1 MSAIT
6 QVATGPEGE
15 AIEAV
20 TLHGPDGTRA
30 RVLSWGATLRD
41 LEIPLID
48 GRLRRVVLGF
58 EDAASYIA
66 NPPYLGATCGR
77 VANRIR
83 DGRFTLDGTTYDV
96 GRNEAGRTHLHGGTR
111 GFSHRNWRIETASAD
126 AVTLVRRSPDGEEGY
141 PGTLDVR
148 CTYRLEAPAT
158 LAITMTATTDAP
170 TPVNLAHHSYFTLD
184 PAGSVRELEVEI
196 AARHYTPVDADLIP
210 TGDIAPV
217 AGTPFDFTTPQR
229 LDARGTFYDIN
240 YALDGTPNGPSRFA
254 ARAVSARSGL
264 QLDVFTDAPGLQL
277 YDGFHLKPTRHGL
290 GGHRHG
296 PHAGLCFEAQ
306 TFPDAV
312 HQPGFPSP
320 WLKPGETYSQ
330 ATQYR
335 FSGRNLRQSDG
346 VTVNK

>member
-1 MSAIT
+1 MSASIT
-6 QVATGPEGE
+6 QAGTSPEGE
-15 AIEAV
+15 AIEEV

-58 EDAASYIA
+58 ADAADYIA

-96 GRNEAGRTHLHGGTR
+96 GRNEAGRTHLHGGAR
-111 GFSHRNWRIETASAD
+111 GFSHRNWRIEEAGPD
-126 AVTLVRRSPDGEEGY
+126 AVTLIRRSPDGEEGY

-148 CTYRLEAPAT
+148 CRYQLDGPAS

-170 TPVNLAHHSYFTLD
+170 TAVSLAHHSYFTLD
-184 PAGSVRELEVEI
+184 PAGSARDLEVEI
-196 AARHYTPVDADLIP
+196 AARHYTPVDGELIP
-210 TGDIAPV
+210 TGEIAPV
-217 AGTPFDFTTPQR
+217 AGTPFDFTMPQR
-229 LDARGTFYDIN
+229 LDARGTLYDIN
-240 YALDGTPNGPSRFA
+240 YSLDGTPSEAPRFA
-254 ARAVSARSGL
+254 ARAASARSGL
-264 QLDVFTDAPGLQL
+264 QLEVFTDAPGLQL

-296 PHAGLCFEAQ
+296 AHAGLCFEAQ
-306 TFPDAV
+306 NFPDAV
-312 HQPGFPSP
+312 NQPGFPSP
-320 WLKPGETYSQ
+320 RLEPGETYRQ
-330 ATQYR
+330 HTIYR
-335 FSGRNLRQSDG
+335 FGGRSLGRG
-346 VTVNK
+346 